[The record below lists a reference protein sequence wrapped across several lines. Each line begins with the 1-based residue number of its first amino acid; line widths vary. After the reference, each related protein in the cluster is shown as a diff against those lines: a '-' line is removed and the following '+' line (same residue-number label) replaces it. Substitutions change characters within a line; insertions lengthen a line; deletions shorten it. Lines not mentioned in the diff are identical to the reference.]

1 MKSKTISKILASK
14 FNAWANSITDDELRK
29 VVMENTIVT
38 GGCIT
43 SMLLKEKVNDFDM
56 YFRSRDVAR
65 RVAQYYVAEFL
76 KKSGITFAGDDSRKV
91 EIFVEDWEDRIHVKI
106 KSAGIASEGRTST
119 YAYFEQHKDDVGEQ
133 YIDDVTSQVT
143 KLDDAPAENL
153 DKADEDY
160 HPVFMSS
167 NAITLSGKVQLIV
180 RFFGEP
186 EEIHKNYDFVHC
198 TCYWKSWDEQIVTPV
213 EALQSMLARELRYV
227 GSKYP
232 LCSIIRLR
240 KFIARGWS
248 INAGQ
253 ILKMAMQLNK
263 LELTDINV
271 LEDQMIGVDA
281 AYFAQ
286 VLDRLREQD
295 SQHVDTA
302 YLMTIID
309 RIF

>member
-1 MKSKTISKILASK
+1 MKLKTIKKQIARK

-29 VVMENTIVT
+29 AVIENTIVT
-38 GGCIT
+38 GGCIV
-43 SMLLKEKVNDFDM
+43 SMLLKERVNDYDL
-56 YFRSRDVAR
+56 YFRSKDVAS
-65 RVAQYYVAEFL
+65 RVAKYYVAEFL
-76 KKSGITFAGDDSRKV
+76 KKSGVTFAGDVSKKV
-91 EIFVEDWEDRIHVKI
+91 EICVEELEDRIHVKI
-106 KSAGIASEGRTST
+106 KSAGIAAEGNQRN
-119 YAYFEQHKDDVGEQ
+119 YAYFEQHGDEVGEQ
-133 YIDDVTSQVT
+133 YVDDVTSQVT

-153 DKADEDY
+153 DKADEDF

-167 NAITLSGKVQLIV
+167 NAITLSGGVQLVV

-186 EEIHKNYDFVHC
+186 EEIHKNYDFIHC
-198 TCYWKSWDEQIVTPV
+198 TCYWKSWDEELITPT
-213 EALQSMLARELRYV
+213 EALQAMMTRELRYV

-232 LCSIIRLR
+232 LCSIIRIR

-253 ILKMAMQLNK
+253 ILKMAMQLNE

-271 LEDQMIGVDA
+271 LQDQMIGVDA

-286 VLDRLREQD
+286 VLDRLREKD